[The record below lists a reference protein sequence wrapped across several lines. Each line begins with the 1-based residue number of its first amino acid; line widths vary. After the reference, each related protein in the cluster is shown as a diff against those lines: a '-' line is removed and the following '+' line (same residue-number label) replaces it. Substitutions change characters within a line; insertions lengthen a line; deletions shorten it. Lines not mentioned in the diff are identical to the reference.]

1 MRKFWILILIG
12 LSGAAQAALPV
23 QTWTAQSGAKVL
35 FVESRSIPMLDVNID
50 FDAGGRY
57 DPADKA
63 GLSDMVSSM
72 LGLGAQDLNEE
83 QIANGFADVGAQRG
97 NHADSDRA
105 GGSLRTLSSK
115 VEREAA
121 VTLFATLLQTPT
133 FPEDVLKREKERSIA
148 ALKEAETK
156 PEAIAGIAFS
166 KAMYGAHP
174 YGLSAKP
181 GSVAAIS
188 RADIEAFYKA
198 NYAAR
203 RAVVTLIGDISRP
216 DAEAIA
222 EQLTAKLPAG
232 ATPPVIPPVGTPD
245 AVPKLIAHPASQAHI
260 LVGAPALKRGDP
272 QYFPLMVGNY
282 ILGGGGFVSRLMNE
296 VREKRGLA
304 YSVYSYFMPLKD
316 EGPFQIGLQTK
327 KEQSGEAL
335 AIVKSVLADYVA
347 KGPTE
352 TELKA
357 AKDNLVGGFPL
368 RIDNNRKILDNLAV
382 IGFYNMPLDYLDTW
396 VANVQKVTVAEIK
409 ADFAQRVK
417 PDALASVV
425 VGAP

>member
-133 FPEDVLKREKERSIA
+133 FPEDVLKREKERSVA

-203 RAVVTLIGDISRP
+203 RAVVTMIGDISRP
-216 DAEAIA
+216 EAEAIA
-222 EQLTAKLPAG
+222 EQLTANLPAG

-245 AVPKLIAHPASQAHI
+245 AAPKLIAHPASQAHI